1 MLHVSPET
9 ISNIIWVNESS
20 QRNVMLQNEV
30 KLKNINDLNWN
41 GLDFSQ
47 LPQEV
52 KPHQNNTYRFFKIN
66 EISEDKA
73 AAYRLSM
80 ANVIATLRGLNCSLV
95 YLFSGDENGV
105 ALYIGVSSHDVSA
118 DIFES
123 GEMIKTS
130 LEGNFLGAQIT
141 ALKNENSDI
150 EQLLNQPN
158 HLGLI
163 AGIPSFNE
171 NDQTIAEHNL
181 QGIERIANS
190 LVNEKWQLTVVVEAL
205 SRDDILSNLNDVY
218 RLSSELSSQ
227 IKHSIQASENKGK
240 QESVTEGTSDS
251 TTKGTSTSNS
261 EGWDRSK
268 STNGSE
274 TTNSSAKNITTGG
287 GTNEGSNGSETEGT
301 SDSITKGKNK
311 SKSDSSSTGESVSVT
326 KEQIDKRKEDQQ
338 KHLCEVQVSRYQ
350 KGLSKGLFKTAIYVS
365 AENKAT
371 FERLSSAV
379 LSIYQGNESTMTPLQ
394 LHKLETSQRV
404 KLKDF
409 ITIRSFSAGHGSE
422 LVCTQEHA
430 LLHSIPK
437 QQNTLWGATLLTSE
451 ELSLVTSLPSKELP
465 GFKLRKSVDFGL
477 NTPIDKGCNQV
488 KLGHIVQNGRFLK
501 NTQVSLPVEH
511 LNKHIFITGVTGAGK
526 TTTCMKLLLE
536 SNLPFLVIEPAKTEY
551 RALQQQTQ
559 DVEYYCIGNE
569 KLTPF
574 RLNPFQLSSPL
585 SSLMG
590 HISVLKAT
598 LIATFPMEAAMPS
611 IVEEAII
618 QAYTSRGWDI
628 YSNEN
633 YLFDDP
639 FGANSQA
646 WPTFTDMIAALE
658 EIIKSKGMGKEFEEK
673 YQGSLV
679 ARLTNLTLGIKGRM
693 LNTRHSI
700 NFDALLDKKVV
711 IELEELKD
719 EQDKSLF
726 MGLIISRLAECMKI
740 RHKSDKQFKHLTLIE
755 EAHRLLSKV
764 EQGDAESKK
773 LGVTMFT
780 DLLSEVRKYGEGLI
794 IADQSPTKL
803 VADIVKNTNTK
814 IVHRLLDASDRNVI
828 GDAMSLED
836 DQKGFLQHL
845 QPGETI
851 MYSGGWHAP
860 VRMQVNQL
868 ADTQGEAIQES
879 DLVKQ
884 GAKQLW
890 QQQAHLL
897 PNTSTHLAVFKN
909 HEDLSGWLVS
919 GMYLLNIF
927 LRINHELGASYK
939 KTKCTPLMNKMQI
952 NYQRKYNGVLD
963 ALNIL
968 PPQVDALLVA
978 LFMDNAVLQ
987 WDDESY
993 VLAKECMGPAFSSL
1007 AESTEAFNQC
1017 KQSSDRSLTC
1027 CMTNTVLAATSS
1039 I

>member
-1 MLHVSPET
+1 ML
-9 ISNIIWVNESS
+9 NNELKSRS
-20 QRNVMLQNEV
+20 INE
-30 KLKNINDLNWN
+30 LNWSY
-41 GLDFSQ
+41 LDFSN
-47 LPQEV
+47 LSQEI
-52 KPHQNNTYRFFKIN
+52 KINQKNTYRFFKIN
-66 EISEDKA
+66 EISEDKS

-95 YLFSGDENGV
+95 YLFSGDEQGV
-105 ALYIGVSSHDVSA
+105 SLYLGVSSCNEDA
-118 DIFES
+118 DIFEF

-130 LEGNFLGAQIT
+130 FEGNFLGAQINP
-141 ALKNENSDI
+141 LKNENNEI

-163 AGIPSFNE
+163 TGIPSFNE

-190 LVNEKWQLTVVVEAL
+190 LVNEKWQLTVVVEAISVDSIL
-205 SRDDILSNLNDVY
+205 ANLDDIYS
-218 RLSSELSSQ
+218 LSSELSSQ
-227 IKHSIQASENKGK
+227 IKYSIQASENKG
-240 QESVTEGTSDS
+240 QQQSVTDGSSESTTNGTSKS
-251 TTKGTSTSNS
+251 IS
-261 EGWDRSK
+261 EGSDKSK
-268 STNGSE
+268 STSGNE
-274 TTNSSAKNITTGG
+274 TTNSSAKSIAKGG
-287 GTNEGSNGSETEGT
+287 GTNEGTNKSETEGS
-301 SDSITKGKNK
+301 SDSTTDGKNK
-311 SKSDSSSTGESVSVT
+311 SESDSSSTGESVSVT
-326 KEQIDKRKEDQQ
+326 KERIDKRKEDQQ
-338 KHLCEVQVSRYQ
+338 KHLCEVQVSRYR
-350 KGLSKGLFKTAIYVS
+350 KGLSKGLFKTAVYVS

-394 LHKLETSQRV
+394 LNKLAAGKRAC
-404 KLKDF
+404 LKDY
-409 ITIRSFSAGHGSE
+409 ITIRSFSTDQHSSLA
-422 LVCTQEHA
+422 CTQEHA

-437 QQNTLWGATLLTSE
+437 VKNTLWGATLLTSE
-451 ELSLVTSLPSKELP
+451 ELSIVTSLPSKELP
-465 GFKLRKSVDFGL
+465 GFKIRKSVDFGL
-477 NTPIDKGCNQV
+477 NTPVDTACNQV
-488 KLGHIVQNGRFLK
+488 KLGNIIQNGRFLENK
-501 NTQVSLPVEH
+501 QVSLPVEH
-511 LNKHIFITGVTGAGK
+511 LSKHIFITGVTGSGK

-536 SNLPFLVIEPAKTEY
+536 SKLPFLVIEPAKTEY
-551 RALQQQTQ
+551 RALQQQTK

-574 RLNPFQLSSPL
+574 RLNPFQLSNPS

-598 LIATFPMEAAMPS
+598 LTATFPMEAAMPS

-618 QAYTSRGWDI
+618 QAYNSRGWDI
-628 YSNEN
+628 YSNDN

-639 FGANSQA
+639 FAANSQA
-646 WPTFTDMIAALE
+646 WPTFTDMIAALD

-693 LNTRHSI
+693 LNTRYSI
-700 NFDALLDKKVV
+700 DFDALLDKKVV

-740 RHKSDKQFKHLTLIE
+740 RHKKDKKFQHVTLIE

-764 EQGDAESKK
+764 EQGDTESKK
-773 LGVTMFT
+773 MGVTMFT

-803 VADIVKNTNTK
+803 VADIVKNTNIK
-814 IVHRLLDASDRNVI
+814 IVHRLLDAADRNVI
-828 GDAMSLED
+828 GDAMSLDD

-851 MYSGGWHAP
+851 IYSGGWHAP
-860 VRMQVNQL
+860 VRVQVNQL
-868 ADTQGEAIQES
+868 ADTQGEAIQEK
-879 DLVKQ
+879 DIAKQ

-897 PNTSTHLAVFKN
+897 PNTAEHQALFHHDEANFGRWIT
-909 HEDLSGWLVS
+909 S

-927 LRINHELGASYK
+927 LRVNNALGADYK
-939 KTKCTPLMNKMQI
+939 KFKNMLLINKMQQ
-952 NYQRKYNGVLD
+952 NYQKKYNEVTDELAISSSQLD
-963 ALNIL
+963 
-968 PPQVDALLVA
+968 VLLVA
-978 LFMDNAVLQ
+978 LFMDNAVIQ
-987 WDDESY
+987 WDDDSY
-993 VLAKECMGPAFSSL
+993 SLANECMGPAFSAL
-1007 AESTEAFNQC
+1007 ADSATAFNQC
-1017 KQSSDRSLTC
+1017 KQSQDRGLTS
-1027 CMTNTVLAATSS
+1027 CMTNKVLAAMNS